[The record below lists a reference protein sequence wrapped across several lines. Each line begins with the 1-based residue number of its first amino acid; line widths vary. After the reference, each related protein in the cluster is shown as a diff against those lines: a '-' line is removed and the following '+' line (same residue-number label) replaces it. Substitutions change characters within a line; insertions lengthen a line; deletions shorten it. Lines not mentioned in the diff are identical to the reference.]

1 VYSEGGKLGENGLEK
16 HWEGEEHFLR
26 RGLIKDSEVEI
37 HRRKLKEAKIN
48 NNNSGLQKEN
58 QELHQQLAE
67 VKAQLAQVLEEL
79 KKLKDDTE
87 GKNNDKLS
95 QQISYNERL
104 IKSGE
109 KASVDEVRE
118 QVQKSQALMSELNAT
133 DSISKDNKGN
143 SSLPYVIGGS
153 VILVSAG
160 VLGYLLVKKSKR
172 K

>member
-1 VYSEGGKLGENGLEK
+1 MYSEGGKLGENGLEK

-37 HRRKLKEAKIN
+37 HRRKLKEAKID

-58 QELHQQLAE
+58 QELRQQLAE

-79 KKLKDDTE
+79 KKLKNDTE

-95 QQISYNERL
+95 QQISYDERL

-109 KASVDEVRE
+109 KTSVAEVRE
-118 QVQKSQALMSELNAT
+118 QVQKSQALMSEFNAT
-133 DSISKDNKGN
+133 TSISEDNKGN
-143 SSLPYVIGGS
+143 SSLPYVIGAS
-153 VILVSAG
+153 VILASVG